1 MARRQSFA
9 SQTPSLGAPHTRL
22 AAGIGAALVLTSS
35 LALAWTRSAEF
46 EARVHGHAF
55 TKVSLESADCSLRY
69 KLEFAA
75 PPEAYPKTGIGYYRF
90 HARIRLDEGRSIV
103 TNVFGNRTPGKRT
116 FTGEL
121 DTTAEGCWAK
131 EPRKLFGV
139 DVEGCRGRACVPDR
153 FE

>member
-1 MARRQSFA
+1 MARRYPFR
-9 SQTPSLGAPHTRL
+9 SLTRPLLAPRSRL
-22 AAGIGAALVLTSS
+22 AACAGAALVFTSS

-69 KLEFAA
+69 ELQFAA
-75 PPEAYPKTGIGYYRF
+75 PPEGYPKTGTGYYRF

-103 TNVFGNRTPGKRT
+103 TKVFANRTPGKRT

-121 DTTAEGCWAK
+121 DTTADGCWAK

-139 DVEGCRGRACVPDR
+139 DVEGCRGRACTPDP